1 MTKEI
6 GKEGG
11 EERGRRRRTGGKKE
25 ENCGHHTS
33 LGVFLVNLTAG
44 KEERCRSLVFSFSH
58 SWSDTQCN
66 KSMPANTATTP
77 ITSFSH
83 WVRAEGETRRRWWG
97 KEGDRKKERG
107 ERGGQLVK
115 GRKGKGEVKGDPMR
129 GIRAMKTD

>member
-1 MTKEI
+1 MHAHYRTIMTKEI

-11 EERGRRRRTGGKKE
+11 EERRRRRRTGGKKE

-66 KSMPANTATTP
+66 KSTPANTTTTP

-83 WVRAEGETRRRWWG
+83 WVRAEGEMRGRWWERRRG
-97 KEGDRKKERG
+97 G

-115 GRKGKGEVKGDPMR
+115 GRKGKGEVKGDPQ
-129 GIRAMKTD
+129 